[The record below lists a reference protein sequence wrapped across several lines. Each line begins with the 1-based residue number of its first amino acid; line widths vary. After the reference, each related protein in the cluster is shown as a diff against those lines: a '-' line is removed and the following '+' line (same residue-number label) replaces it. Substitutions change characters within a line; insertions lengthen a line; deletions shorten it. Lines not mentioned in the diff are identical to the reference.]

1 MATTRQTAAARE
13 AILEAAA
20 DLVRT
25 HGVVGMSIADLIAR
39 SGTSAG
45 AIYHHFSSKQA
56 VVLEVTRRAIAGPMA
71 SVMSTPNS
79 AGLSPAHL
87 LEAAITRVVH
97 DEPTAE
103 LLVQVW
109 AGASSD
115 PDLHQVLHSE
125 GLGIQHAVVSV
136 VADWCARNDVDADPE
151 GLASILIG
159 LVMGYAVQ
167 RALLPT
173 TNRDAYVA
181 TGQRLL
187 NSVLPGTATA

>member
-45 AIYHHFSSKQA
+45 AIYHHFGSKQA
-56 VVLEVTRRAIAGPMA
+56 VVLEVTRRAVAVPMA
-71 SVMSTPNS
+71 SVMSTPTS

-97 DEPTAE
+97 DETTAD
-103 LLVQVW
+103 LVVQVW

-115 PDLHQVLHSE
+115 PELHEVLHSE
-125 GLGIQHAVVSV
+125 GLGIQAAVATVVS
-136 VADWCARNDVDADPE
+136 DWCAQHEVDADPE
-151 GLASILIG
+151 GLASVLIG

-167 RALLPT
+167 RALLPGT
-173 TNRDAYVA
+173 DREAYVA
-181 TGQRLL
+181 TGQQLL
-187 NSVLPGTATA
+187 NSVLPNAAD